1 MIARL
6 RGQVL
11 EAGEGRIVVD
21 CGGVGYEVNVPE
33 TVLVQ
38 CPQTGDSVE
47 LFIRQVIR
55 EDDQSLYGF
64 LTRDQKRIFDLLRE
78 VKGCGARISLALL
91 SSIGDAATAAA
102 ISAQD
107 VRTLTKANGV
117 GTKLAERICLELKDK
132 VGLVETGRAAPVAV
146 RSNKPED
153 ELTEALMA
161 LGYRR
166 GEIDEV
172 CDQARKEG
180 ATVEEQLMAALKRL
194 QK

>member
-6 RGQVL
+6 RGLVL

-38 CPQTGDSVE
+38 CPPLGESVE

-132 VGLVETGRAAPVAV
+132 VGLVETGRAAPLAV

-153 ELTEALMA
+153 ELTEALMS

-172 CDQARKEG
+172 CELARKEG
-180 ATVEEQLMAALKRL
+180 STVEEQLMAALKRL